1 MRDDPLKKLLQQAD
15 AMAGGPSEMPG
26 DLARRVRV
34 LAARRQR
41 VRVGISAAAAA
52 IVLVVGMTLLWPQ
65 GATLPPPGSEPP
77 VAQAEQLQPDIA
89 QIKTEIERLRRE
101 ADTRLAVVQRT
112 QEILEEMKRLEELK
126 KHPPLPDAVANARRE
141 VDQAAYTLVSVADR
155 MCRELDLCDSA
166 AVKYRRVV
174 ELFPDT
180 RWAVVARQR
189 LSELDRKGDVS

>member
-1 MRDDPLKKLLQQAD
+1 MSDDPLKKLLQQAD
-15 AMAGGPSEMPG
+15 AMAGGPPETPG
-26 DLARRVRV
+26 DLAQRVRV

-41 VRVGISAAAAA
+41 VRVGFSAAAAA

-65 GATLPPPGSEPP
+65 GSAPPQPVNEPP
-77 VAQAEQLQPDIA
+77 VVQVEQSQPDIA
-89 QIKTEIERLRRE
+89 RLKAEIERLHRE

-112 QEILEEMKRLEELK
+112 QEILEEMRRFEELK
-126 KHPPLPDAVANARRE
+126 RQPPWPDAVANVRRE
-141 VDQAAYTLVSVADR
+141 VDQAAYTLVSQADR

-174 ELFPDT
+174 ELFPET

-189 LSELDRKGDVS
+189 LSELERKGDVS